1 MRAMA
6 VLATLAIL
14 GAVAW
19 LIGSRLSADAL
30 GMAVGMSFGVLAG
43 VPTALLV
50 MAAGRRRRDNFEED
64 EEEVRVRRLGP
75 GYAGY
80 PQQGPVIV
88 LAPPA
93 APWPP
98 AQMQGEYGQQP
109 VRGALPG
116 PNAPPATQ
124 RTFRLVGERDEL
136 IEDF

>member
-1 MRAMA
+1 MRAVV
-6 VLATLAIL
+6 VLTSLAIVS
-14 GAVAW
+14 AVAW
-19 LIGSRLSADAL
+19 LIGSRLSTDAL
-30 GMAVGMSFGVLAG
+30 GMAVGMSFGVMAG
-43 VPTALLV
+43 VPAALLV
-50 MAAGRRRRDNFEED
+50 LAAGRRHKSTPEDD
-64 EEEVRVRRLGP
+64 EEETHVRRLGP

-98 AQMQGEYGQQP
+98 QQQPGGYGQQP

-116 PNAPPATQ
+116 PSAPLAAE
-124 RTFRLVGERDEL
+124 RVYRMVGERDEL